1 MFVKDLET
9 NEVMRRPGSKKD
21 AEGRVV
27 EVLGFVVGRR
37 ISRAGR

>member
-1 MFVKDLET
+1 MFAKDPET

-27 EVLGFVVGRR
+27 EVLGLVAARR
-37 ISRAGR
+37 I